1 MEIKTAYLKAG
12 REKSIRRRHPWIF
25 SGAIQK
31 ITGEPLRGEPIAV
44 CDPDGSS
51 VAVASFSPDSQIR
64 LRVWS
69 FENEAIDK
77 AFFAE
82 RLGRAIALRRSLG
95 LMEAGSACRLVNAE
109 SDGLPGLIVD
119 RYDTFLVTQ
128 FLAAGAE
135 YFRDIIVS
143 ELSGLLSPQGI
154 YERSDAEV
162 RRKEGLA
169 SRSGLLYGEEPPD
182 YVTIRED
189 DCRFLVDVRHG
200 HKTGF
205 YLDQKENRQLLSHF
219 VRGASVL
226 NCFCYTGGFGIAAMR
241 GGAAS
246 LVNVDSSAAALQL
259 AARNAELNGLA
270 EVPIEYLEADVF
282 KLLRT
287 FRDAAKSFD
296 CIVLDPPKFAESRQQ
311 LTRSA
316 RGYKDI
322 NLLAFKLLKPG
333 GRLFT
338 FSCSGL
344 LDAPLFQKIVADAA
358 LDAGCRAQI
367 IRRMDQAADHPTD
380 LCFPEGSYL
389 KGLLCQVAS

>member
-1 MEIKTAYLKAG
+1 MEIKTVVLKAG
-12 REKSIRRRHPWIF
+12 REKSISRRHPWIF

-31 ITGEPLRGEPIAV
+31 ITGKPLPGEPVAL
-44 CDPDGSS
+44 CGPDGAKL
-51 VAVASFSPDSQIR
+51 AVAAFSPHSQIR

-69 FENEAIDK
+69 FEKEAIDA
-77 AFFAE
+77 AFFSR
-82 RLGRAIALRRSLG
+82 RLNDAIALRRSLG
-95 LMEAGSACRLVNAE
+95 LMEPGTACRLVNAE

-119 RYDTFLVTQ
+119 RYDTFLVVQ

-135 YFRDIIVS
+135 FFRREIVS
-143 ELSGLLSPQGI
+143 GLQGLLTPQGI

-162 RRKEGLA
+162 RRKEGLE
-169 SRSGLLYGEEPPD
+169 SRIGLLFGEEPPE
-182 YVTIRED
+182 YLTVRED
-189 DCRFLVDVRHG
+189 DRNFLVDVRHG

-205 YLDQKENRQLLSHF
+205 YLDQRENRQLLSHF
-219 VRGASVL
+219 VRGAAVL

-246 LVNVDSSAAALQL
+246 LANVDSSAAALHL

-270 EVPIEYLEADVF
+270 DRQIEYLEADVF
-282 KLLRT
+282 KLLRS
-287 FRDAAKSFD
+287 FRDAGRNFD
-296 CIVLDPPKFAESRQQ
+296 CIVLDPPKFADSRQQ
-311 LTRSA
+311 LARSA

-358 LDAGCRAQI
+358 LDAGCEARI
-367 IRRMDQAADHPTD
+367 VHRMDQAADHPTG
-380 LCFPEGSYL
+380 LCFPEGYYL
-389 KGLLCQVAS
+389 KGLLCQVAF